1 MTTLRL
7 GVRGFMKDKDGNRA
21 DSSMME
27 AQTSPNSN
35 TRFFIRLRGAKVIVG
50 LAAFI
55 LLAIWFQVYQNNNP
69 SGAPFLSFS
78 IMVGNSNGDNNSSRS
93 YDDRG
98 TVEPEP
104 LEEDTRPEKTIPSEE
119 YEQPSE
125 PELSKEPASSEEP
138 APPKDKC
145 ADTRYYV
152 VPWVGLRL
160 REGPST
166 ASEILRILP
175 YKYEV
180 IGEGCADERG
190 WMPVYVDG
198 RHGYVFAAY
207 IDTIS

>member
-1 MTTLRL
+1 
-7 GVRGFMKDKDGNRA
+7 MKDKNGNQATRN
-21 DSSMME
+21 MME
-27 AQTSPNSN
+27 ARTSSDSN
-35 TRFFIRLRGAKVIVG
+35 TRFFIR
-50 LAAFI
+50 I
-55 LLAIWFQVYQNNNP
+55 LGSRALVTLIICGTLFMMFRTYLNNNP
-69 SGAPFLSFS
+69 SGAPLFSFN
-78 IMVGNSNGDNNSSRS
+78 ITVGNSNGDNNSSRS

-104 LEEDTRPEKTIPSEE
+104 LKEDTRPEKTTPSEE

-125 PELSKEPASSEEP
+125 PEPPKEPASSEEP
-138 APPKDKC
+138 APPEDKC